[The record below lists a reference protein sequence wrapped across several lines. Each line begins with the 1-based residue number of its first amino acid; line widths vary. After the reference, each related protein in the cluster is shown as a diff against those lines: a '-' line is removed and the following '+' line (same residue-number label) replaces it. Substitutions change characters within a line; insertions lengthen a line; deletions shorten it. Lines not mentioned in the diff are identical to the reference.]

1 MQSFK
6 ALFIHEWRLLI
17 REPRFML
24 LLCLPS
30 FLLLV
35 VRFINADTFS
45 VLPLE
50 FAKFLLLLLGAMN
63 STMTLPFSADAFA
76 GERERNTLELLQL
89 SPVSPRKI
97 YFVKLLTILPFSIF
111 GAVFSQIILF
121 LICSNIPLDVFAK
134 AILGATSF
142 ALLFNGLT
150 LLLSLR
156 SKTVRAATQT
166 AAIISFP
173 FYFLIQAWYPEFF
186 SISIFPFAFFL
197 ISVVS
202 LLLCVHFSLKKFL
215 LL

>member
-97 YFVKLLTILPFSIF
+97 
-111 GAVFSQIILF
+111 
-121 LICSNIPLDVFAK
+121 
-134 AILGATSF
+134 
-142 ALLFNGLT
+142 
-150 LLLSLR
+150 
-156 SKTVRAATQT
+156 
-166 AAIISFP
+166 
-173 FYFLIQAWYPEFF
+173 
-186 SISIFPFAFFL
+186 
-197 ISVVS
+197 
-202 LLLCVHFSLKKFL
+202 
-215 LL
+215 